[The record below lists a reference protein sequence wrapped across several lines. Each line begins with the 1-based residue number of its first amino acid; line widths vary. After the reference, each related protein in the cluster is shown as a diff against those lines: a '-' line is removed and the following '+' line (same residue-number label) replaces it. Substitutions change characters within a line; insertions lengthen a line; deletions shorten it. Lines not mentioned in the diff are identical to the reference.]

1 MPAFLIRNIPVK
13 TKKAIQKRAKRHG
26 NSTEAELRLIVAE
39 AAKPEAA
46 PAPQPAPLPRVGFGD
61 QLREI
66 ALKHGVSFPDF
77 VRDKRPLETFNFD

>member
-26 NSTEAELRLIVAE
+26 NSTEAELRLIVEE

-46 PAPQPAPLPRVGFGD
+46 PVPVTQPEVGFGTA
-61 QLREI
+61 LREI
-66 ALKHGVSFPDF
+66 GLKYGGWDLDIQ
-77 VRDKRPLETFNFD
+77 RDKRPLEPVIFE